1 MHFFERLEPIQK
13 RWDVLNHPFYA
24 RWERGELSPDEL
36 AHYAGEY
43 RHAVVALAETAAV
56 AGEHA
61 EEEAAHVELWDDFAR
76 AAGADA
82 PKPRQ
87 PETEECVRG
96 WSASDEVDALAVL
109 YAIESAQPAIAATK
123 LTGLVQHYGFEEG
136 PATEY
141 FSVHGELDHEHAA
154 QARAALEARA
164 EAEDT
169 ERLLEAAERALAG
182 NWTLLDGVERTFS
195 RAA

>member
-82 PKPRQ
+82 PKPPQ
-87 PETEECVRG
+87 PETEECVRA
-96 WSASDEVDALAVL
+96 WTSASDDVEALAVM

-154 QARAALEARA
+154 HRRHRAAAGGRRA
-164 EAEDT
+164 GTGGQLDASG
-169 ERLLEAAERALAG
+169 RRRANVQPRRVKLTG
-182 NWTLLDGVERTFS
+182 IRTS
-195 RAA
+195 